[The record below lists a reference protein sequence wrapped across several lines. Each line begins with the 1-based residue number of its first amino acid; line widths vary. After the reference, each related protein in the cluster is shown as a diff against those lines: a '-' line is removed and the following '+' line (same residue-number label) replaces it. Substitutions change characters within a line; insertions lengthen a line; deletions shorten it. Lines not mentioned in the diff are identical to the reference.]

1 MSNTKVSKEKIFA
14 AAKKIANEQGLKK
27 VNIRN
32 VAAECHVSI
41 GSVYNYYE
49 TKGDL
54 VFEVVRDY
62 WQSAFDRTAL
72 AQLPTTDFCDFFAA
86 FYPMLG
92 KKLMGFM
99 AEWVSVMSTFSE
111 SEKAVGKQHEA
122 ETFGKV
128 KEILN
133 SVLANDPNVNTDIW
147 LNTFDKEE
155 MLDFIIFNMISM
167 LKQGQRDCSF
177 FIKVLRELLY

>member
-1 MSNTKVSKEKIFA
+1 MGNTKVSKEKIFL

-32 VAAECHVSI
+32 VAAECDVSI

-54 VFEVVRDY
+54 VFDVVLDY
-62 WQSAFDRTAL
+62 WQSAFDKTAL

-99 AEWVSVMSTFSE
+99 AEWVSVMSTFSDA
-111 SEKAVGKQHEA
+111 EKAVGKQHEA
-122 ETFGKV
+122 KTFGRV
-128 KEILN
+128 KEILKN
-133 SVLANDPNVNTDIW
+133 VLENDPNIKADIW
-147 LNTFDKEE
+147 HNTFDKDE
-155 MLDFIIFNMISM
+155 MMDFIIFNMNKICSM
-167 LKQGQRDCSF
+167 TTF
-177 FIKVLRELLY
+177 TF